1 MLRRHNTNDTV
12 AHVSVRNSSVPV
24 IIQKSALVCDTPMGC
39 RSSTGCITAG
49 AGTGVSFATLK
60 LVACHGVFFYPV
72 RP

>member
-1 MLRRHNTNDTV
+1 
-12 AHVSVRNSSVPV
+12 
-24 IIQKSALVCDTPMGC
+24 LVCDTPIGC

-60 LVACHGVFFYPV
+60 PVACHGVFFRAV